1 MTCGLQNMCQC
12 VCPSSPLP
20 LCEMA
25 MLKITSRHICSYSKR
40 AAEMGGRRALQQ
52 LTVAYKV
59 HFAVHLFHGQRFRH
73 ATTAYFPPADMNSF
87 CLSASVRGPRMQ
99 LCVRRWKFWNCVIL
113 NTMTYACL
121 SQEKKNQSW
130 AIRGSRVRHFWKP
143 FSGREWYFKKKKVWI
158 VWPTYEQIEENLEWS
173 QWKHLFVPLVASCMS
188 LQSYPVAGSMALIEP
203 DSLSKRMFQG
213 KFLITSKSPSA
224 LRGWVILELNTK
236 D

>member
-1 MTCGLQNMCQC
+1 MTCGLQNMCQY

-59 HFAVHLFHGQRFRH
+59 LFAVHLFHGQRFRH
-73 ATTAYFPPADMNSF
+73 ATTAYFPPADVNSF

-121 SQEKKNQSW
+121 SQEK
-130 AIRGSRVRHFWKP
+130 GSDI
-143 FSGREWYFKKKKVWI
+143 SKKKSLNCL
-158 VWPTYEQIEENLEWS
+158 TYIWADRGEPGVEPMETFICSPCCLLHEFTVIS
-173 QWKHLFVPLVASCMS
+173 SCRFDGFNWAR
-188 LQSYPVAGSMALIEP
+188 LLIKKNVSGEVF
-203 DSLSKRMFQG
+203 DYK
-213 KFLITSKSPSA
+213 
-224 LRGWVILELNTK
+224 
-236 D
+236 